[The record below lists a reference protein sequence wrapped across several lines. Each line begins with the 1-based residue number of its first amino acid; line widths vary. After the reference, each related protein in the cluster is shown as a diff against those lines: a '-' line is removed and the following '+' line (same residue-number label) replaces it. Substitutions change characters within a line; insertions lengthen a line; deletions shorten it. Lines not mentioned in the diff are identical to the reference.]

1 MLTGKTLKANLF
13 WMGPEKMIFCMER
26 ENIRMRVKKRAMKEI
41 LSMDILKAKDAKKSE
56 KI

>member
-1 MLTGKTLKANLF
+1 
-13 WMGPEKMIFCMER
+13 MER